1 MRDIWILQKEIF
13 EGFIYQS
20 SIDIKTYLQNANV
33 DVEIFDYRAFK
44 FDMVDGK
51 ELLYYKNQVVDKL
64 PKVALARGN
73 CYKLMHYLHNHGV
86 KIINGF
92 MNMVHMK
99 DKWQTYL
106 DLKDIVSQPKTIHS
120 YHTIDYDNVVKE
132 VGTPFIIKYRFGA
145 QGKSVYLINNLD
157 EYLDIVN
164 KYNFDDLLQAKP
176 LFLFQ

>member
-1 MRDIWILQKEIF
+1 
-13 EGFIYQS
+13 
-20 SIDIKTYLQNANV
+20 
-33 DVEIFDYRAFK
+33 
-44 FDMVDGK
+44 MVDGK

-106 DLKDIVSQPKTIHS
+106 NLLKKNIRQPITMNANKSIEYS
-120 YHTIDYDNVVKE
+120 EVVEK
-132 VGTPFIIKYRFGA
+132 VGEPFI
-145 QGKSVYLINNLD
+145 
-157 EYLDIVN
+157 VN
-164 KYNFDDLLQAKP
+164 IDLVLRVAGYI
-176 LFLFQ
+176 